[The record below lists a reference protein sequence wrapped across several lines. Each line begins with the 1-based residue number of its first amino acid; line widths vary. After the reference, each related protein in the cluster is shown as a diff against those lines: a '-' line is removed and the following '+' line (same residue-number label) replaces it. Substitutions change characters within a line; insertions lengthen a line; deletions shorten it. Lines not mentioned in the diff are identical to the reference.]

1 MEQIGSEFL
10 FMPKPLNH
18 LGPVTQQM
26 QTGHILMPYFKT
38 RCDTRFL
45 ATHTKFKAIYDVKS

>member
-18 LGPVTQQM
+18 LVTQQM